1 MKLVLRGSYPDGH
14 LDFIRQQLTTDWRIE
29 PVDPE
34 DDKAA
39 FAAALADA
47 DAVVAMSWSAAQPPA
62 PDLRL
67 LQLPG
72 AGYDRI
78 DFSAV
83 PPNAVVCNVFEHE
96 IGIAE
101 YVLAGMLQRETWF
114 QRLHE
119 GLRRGSWADSLYTR
133 GPTHGE
139 LFGKTLGIIGYG
151 RIGQEVA
158 KRARAFG
165 VTVRACTRSPQ
176 KRDENVDHIAGMDG
190 LDAML
195 PDCDYLLVACP
206 LLTST
211 RGLMDARRFG
221 LMKDSA
227 VIINVARGEVIDED
241 ALYAACRDR
250 TIGGAIIDTWYI
262 YPSGRDPDAVTFPSK
277 HPFQDLDNVHMS
289 PHSAGW
295 TVGLWPRRWTV
306 IAENMNRLARGE
318 GLLNKLYEP
327 GGAPPD

>member
-14 LDFIRQQLTTDWRIE
+14 LDYIRQRLTTDWRIE
-29 PVDPE
+29 PVDP
-34 DDKAA
+34 DVDKAA

-47 DAVVAMSWSAAQPPA
+47 DAVVAMGWSPAQPPA
-62 PDLRL
+62 PNLRL

-78 DFSAV
+78 DFAAV
-83 PPNAVVCNVFEHE
+83 PPNAAVCNVFEHE

-101 YVLAGMLQRETWF
+101 YVLAGILQWETWF
-114 QRLHE
+114 MRLHN
-119 GLRRGSWADSLYTR
+119 GLRQGSWRDSLFTRGS
-133 GPTHGE
+133 THGE
-139 LFGKTLGIIGYG
+139 LFGKTIGIVGYG

-158 KRARAFG
+158 KRAKAFG
-165 VTVRACTRSPQ
+165 VTVRACTRSPR
-176 KRDENVDHIAGMDG
+176 KRDGNVDVIEGMNK

-195 PDCDYLLVACP
+195 PDCDYLLIACP

-211 RGLMDARRFG
+211 RGLMDTRRFG
-221 LMKDSA
+221 LMKEGA

-250 TIGGAIIDTWYI
+250 TIGGAIIDTWYN
-262 YPSGRDPDAVTFPSK
+262 YPDSRDPDAVTHPSK
-277 HPFQDLDNVHMS
+277 HPFQDLDNVYMS

-295 TVGLWPRRWTV
+295 TVGLWPRRWKV

-318 GLLNKLYEP
+318 DLLNKLYEP
-327 GGAPPD
+327 GGAAPA